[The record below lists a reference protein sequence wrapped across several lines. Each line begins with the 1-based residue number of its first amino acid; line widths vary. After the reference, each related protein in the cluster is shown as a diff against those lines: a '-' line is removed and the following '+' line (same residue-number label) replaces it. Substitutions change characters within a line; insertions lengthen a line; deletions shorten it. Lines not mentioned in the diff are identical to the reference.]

1 MNLGKTYYK
10 SSTLTSIRL
19 LISLVVILLIYN
31 IYHETFHD
39 PDFIERGLYQFNDV
53 LEFHLMYPETII
65 LFGLLI
71 LGPAHYYGFYRGT
84 VFKEKGIIH
93 NRGIPFWN
101 KKHLYNDIKEFKI
114 INPKDMIA
122 LVVNGDYEYFILTS
136 DINRVI
142 SLLDQH
148 GVKSNLDQTKYRNAI
163 HFQKRIVT
171 WILLV
176 GLCVYFMQYFGVARI
191 LFRLKIP

>member
-10 SSTLTSIRL
+10 TSTLLSIRL
-19 LISLVVILLIYN
+19 LIMMVVCLLVYN

-39 PDFIERGLYQFNDV
+39 PDFIDRGLSSFRDV
-53 LEFHLMYPETII
+53 IDFHLMYPETII
-65 LFGLLI
+65 LFGILI
-71 LGPAHYYGFYRGT
+71 LGPAQYYGFHRGT
-84 VFKEKGIIH
+84 VFKQNGIIH

-101 KKHLYNDIKEFKI
+101 KKHAYTEIKEFKI

-122 LVVNGDYEYFILTS
+122 LVTTSGQEYFILTS

-163 HFQKRIVT
+163 NFQKRIVT
-171 WILLV
+171 WILVV
-176 GLCVYFMQYFGVARI
+176 GVGIYLMQYFGVARL